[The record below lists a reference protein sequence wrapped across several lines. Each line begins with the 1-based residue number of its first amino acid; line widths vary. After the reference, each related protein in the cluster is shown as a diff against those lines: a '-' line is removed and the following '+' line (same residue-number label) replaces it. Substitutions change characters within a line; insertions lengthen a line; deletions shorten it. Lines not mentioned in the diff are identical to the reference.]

1 MESTPEK
8 KSMKVAITGGTGFVG
23 QAVVRALLERG
34 DSVVVLTRDP
44 FDAAERLPFGGKPD
58 TGELEVRAWDPGES
72 GAWQEYVAG
81 ADAVLHLAGENIGGT
96 RLGPALV
103 ERARA
108 SRIRTAELLVEALRG
123 APRPRVFVSA
133 SGVGYYGSWRD
144 DRVLDETA
152 PPGDDTLA
160 RLCVDWE
167 AAARGAEASGAR
179 VVCARLGVV
188 LDGDGGALPLMA
200 RPFRAFVGGPIGEGS
215 QFLAWIHRE
224 DAVRALLRCLD
235 DERLS
240 GPVNVTAPE
249 LVTNEQ
255 FSNALGQALKRPSWL
270 RVPEIL
276 LKTALGEGA
285 EMVLGG
291 QRAVPRKLEEVG
303 FEWRYPRVRAALG
316 AALSRR

>member
-1 MESTPEK
+1 M
-8 KSMKVAITGGTGFVG
+8 
-23 QAVVRALLERG
+23 
-34 DSVVVLTRDP
+34 
-44 FDAAERLPFGGKPD
+44 
-58 TGELEVRAWDPGES
+58 
-72 GAWQEYVAG
+72 
-81 ADAVLHLAGENIGGT
+81 
-96 RLGPALV
+96 
-103 ERARA
+103 
-108 SRIRTAELLVEALRG
+108 
-123 APRPRVFVSA
+123 
-133 SGVGYYGSWRD
+133 
-144 DRVLDETA
+144 
-152 PPGDDTLA
+152 
-160 RLCVDWE
+160 
-167 AAARGAEASGAR
+167 
-179 VVCARLGVV
+179 
-188 LDGDGGALPLMA
+188 
-200 RPFRAFVGGPIGEGS
+200 
-215 QFLAWIHRE
+215 
-224 DAVRALLRCLD
+224 RALLRCLD